1 MDSLSRSDT
10 PARAPRT
17 FELREGE
24 WAETTPERRRLRVS
38 PWILVPAVLAALTGI
53 VLIVF
58 AALVALAT
66 GGLVGL
72 RSAIVEQGAR
82 LAERFA
88 RLLGR

>member
-82 LAERFA
+82 LGERFA